1 MSHQVLYCST
11 FTAAFFL
18 LSVSVA
24 VSQSPPPLAA
34 AWENGDENSIY
45 AFSSISD
52 ATRYL
57 DLNDAEI
64 AALAVPM
71 ARWIPLQKTLESSS
85 DQSWKSFKTEGDWT
99 PFLNSLPKTDPV
111 KKRWW
116 LGELA
121 ASACRALAEKGRLKT
136 KEVIPYLIAGLDD
149 PCQSYTARD
158 CYYALAAL
166 TKLYDKQQPIFESR
180 LESHALNEWYSEWWK
195 KNRNGDLIV
204 DSGLRSRIDASFLT
218 ACKRIELATA
228 DVHHSLHGFKTPALS
243 TISRTDEALRETE
256 YFPREELSGVDLGRM
271 GRTSWIWIGVVSKSS
286 PITTIS
292 KWSKSDLDP
301 ASAMP
306 VGTKEIFHKSVPN
319 SDWQIK
325 VYTNRVPTPDEA
337 ALVKSLSTPS

>member
-57 DLNDAEI
+57 DLSDAEI

-71 ARWIPLQKTLESSS
+71 ARWIPLQKTLDSSS

-99 PFLNSLPKTDPV
+99 PFLNALPRTDQI
-111 KKRWW
+111 KRRWW

-121 ASACRALAEKGRLKT
+121 ASACRDLAEKGRLKT
-136 KEVIPYLIAGLDD
+136 KAVIPYLIAGLDH

-166 TKLYDKQQPIFESR
+166 TKLYDKQQLESR
-180 LESHALNEWYSEWWK
+180 GESHALKKWYTKWWDKNQNE
-195 KNRNGDLIV
+195 DLIV
-204 DSGLRSRIDASFLT
+204 DSELKSRIDETFVA
-218 ACKRIELATA
+218 ACKRVELATA
-228 DVHHSLHGFKTPALS
+228 DVHNSLHGFKAPTLS
-243 TISRTDEALRETE
+243 TISRTTVALRETE
-256 YFPREELSGVDLGRM
+256 YFPKEELSGVDLGRM
-271 GRTSWIWIGVVSKSS
+271 GRTSWIWIGVVSKSP
-286 PITTIS
+286 PITTIPR
-292 KWSKSDLDP
+292 WSKSDLDP
-301 ASAMP
+301 TVGMP
-306 VGTKEIFHKSVPN
+306 LGTKEIFREAVPN
-319 SDWQIK
+319 SDWQIR
-325 VYTNRVPTPDEA
+325 VYTNRVPASDDAVLAKE
-337 ALVKSLSTPS
+337 LSQSS